1 MSKIFLTTAVML
13 LAVVAVFSQEI
24 YHRTRIW
31 ISNEADLKTL
41 SDLGV
46 DVRQGTYKINTFLET
61 DCSVSE
67 IEWVK
72 NAGFATEILI
82 EDVSKFYE
90 EQGKIPADLNY
101 RNPSCLNLPGSN
113 FEPQIPQ
120 NFTLGTFGGYF
131 KTQEMFDILSN
142 MRTLYPNLISESFSV
157 SDTLTHENRTIYGWR
172 ISNNPDV
179 VQNKPKVLYT
189 ALIHSREPATLS
201 TTLFYMWYLLENY
214 GTDPEVT
221 FLVDNTEMYF
231 VPLLNPD
238 GYARNEQTNPNGGG
252 MHRKNRNPNHGTTN
266 RGVDLNRNF
275 TYLWGTTGVSFN
287 QNADTYPGTGPVSEP
302 ESKVFKK
309 IAEQWGISHAFN
321 AHTYGRLLLFPIG
334 ATSNEFAADHDY
346 FDAVTQEMVV
356 HSKYEAM
363 KSSGLYPASGD
374 TDDFMYLDY
383 GIFAMTPEIG
393 GAFWSPQSEIIPDC
407 IDMLYANLTLAHLPH
422 VYGKA
427 KETDESIF
435 LTSSSGE
442 FNHTVRRLGQLQ
454 GEFTVSLEPIQGIAS
469 VGSPVVYS
477 GLELLETQNGAIS
490 YTLSS
495 TINAGDLIQYTL
507 NLDNG
512 SWVKKDTITKI
523 FGLPELQ
530 FSDNAQNAN
539 NWTGGFSTT
548 TSSFVSAP
556 SSFTDSPTG
565 NYAANTNR
573 TYQLNEVIDLTNA
586 SRAVIRYYARWFIEA
601 DWDYVQFQVSSD
613 NGNTWEA
620 QCGKYTVPGKA
631 NSQNTQPVSKP
642 LYDGMQP
649 DWVLEEMDMSAYLG
663 QQILVR
669 FQLRSDGNTQY
680 DGFYFDDF
688 QVHYDLEDDSSID
701 AVNHFSIQAYP
712 NPAQDYVQFLCST
725 PIQGTLRIVDAF
737 GREIQQLESDSS
749 NQHFNISTKNL
760 SNGIYYVIVQSQQG
774 HFVSTRFSILK

>member
-1 MSKIFLTTAVML
+1 
-13 LAVVAVFSQEI
+13 
-24 YHRTRIW
+24 
-31 ISNEADLKTL
+31 
-41 SDLGV
+41 
-46 DVRQGTYKINTFLET
+46 
-61 DCSVSE
+61 
-67 IEWVK
+67 
-72 NAGFATEILI
+72 
-82 EDVSKFYE
+82 
-90 EQGKIPADLNY
+90 
-101 RNPSCLNLPGSN
+101 
-113 FEPQIPQ
+113 
-120 NFTLGTFGGYF
+120 
-131 KTQEMFDILSN
+131 
-142 MRTLYPNLISESFSV
+142 
-157 SDTLTHENRTIYGWR
+157 
-172 ISNNPDV
+172 
-179 VQNKPKVLYT
+179 
-189 ALIHSREPATLS
+189 
-201 TTLFYMWYLLENY
+201 
-214 GTDPEVT
+214 
-221 FLVDNTEMYF
+221 
-231 VPLLNPD
+231 
-238 GYARNEQTNPNGGG
+238 
-252 MHRKNRNPNHGTTN
+252 
-266 RGVDLNRNF
+266 
-275 TYLWGTTGVSFN
+275 
-287 QNADTYPGTGPVSEP
+287 
-302 ESKVFKK
+302 
-309 IAEQWGISHAFN
+309 
-321 AHTYGRLLLFPIG
+321 
-334 ATSNEFAADHDY
+334 
-346 FDAVTQEMVV
+346 
-356 HSKYEAM
+356 
-363 KSSGLYPASGD
+363 
-374 TDDFMYLDY
+374 MYLDY